1 MGVNKTRESICALR
15 CLAIPSRGLADG
27 HGACYSQRMIEFH
40 QVSKRYGGQV
50 VLDAVDFRLL
60 AGERAG
66 IVGPNGAGKSTIFD
80 LIVGESE
87 VDSGTLI
94 RAKDI
99 RIGHLRQQ
107 VNPADNQT
115 PLQTY
120 VEKAAPDLET
130 IQDEIHHIE
139 ERLAGDEAEEAQV
152 LLSRL
157 GDLQTQFEAQGG
169 YDLHARAAAAL
180 TGLGFRVADLQRP
193 LGDFSGG
200 WQMRAELSRAL
211 ISEPDLLLLDEPS
224 NYLDLPAVEW
234 LRRRLDGF
242 RGTLAMISHDRYL
255 LESLCRT
262 TFEVAGGRV
271 TRYPGR
277 YSWYVQEREKR
288 QAVSLSQQASE
299 ARKRQQIEQFVNRFR
314 AKANLA
320 TRVQSKI
327 KMLEKMERTEVVRV
341 VRGKG
346 QLRLASPP
354 HCGQEVMRCEKLGF
368 AYETDQWIFQGVDL
382 AVQKGEK
389 LAVVGPNGAGKTTL
403 LRVLAGQLTAVA
415 GTCRVGHLV
424 VPGYQSQESADTMNP
439 TRSCMET
446 MKAMAQD
453 ASEAEVR
460 TLLGGFGF
468 SGEAAEKR
476 VGVLSGGER
485 IRLAFARIL
494 IRPPNLLLLDEP
506 TTHLDVESREALQDA
521 IAAYEGTVVLVSHD
535 VEFVRSVAQGIVAVA
550 PDGGGV
556 RRFSGG
562 YDYYQEKLSQEVGGG
577 DSTSLRPLNAD
588 KAARTEAMRD
598 RKALKSEFRKV
609 EKALF
614 NLEKTISALE
624 CEQSTLHEQL
634 AAPETT
640 AEGRAFSGRRL
651 KEVEDKLHNTLTEW
665 EAAGSRQDE
674 LKSQL

>member
-1 MGVNKTRESICALR
+1 
-15 CLAIPSRGLADG
+15 
-27 HGACYSQRMIEFH
+27 MIEFH
-40 QVSKRYGGQV
+40 QVNKRYGGQV
-50 VLDAVDFRLL
+50 VLDAVEFRLL

-130 IQDEIHHIE
+130 IQEEIHHIE
-139 ERLAGDEAEEAQV
+139 ERLAGDKAEEAQV

-157 GDLQTQFEAQGG
+157 GDLQTQFEVQGG
-169 YDLHARAAAAL
+169 YDLHSKAAAAL

-211 ISEPDLLLLDEPS
+211 IAEPDLLLLDEPS

-327 KMLEKMERTEVVRV
+327 KMLEKMERTEVVQV

-346 QLRLASPP
+346 QLRLAPPP
-354 HCGQEVMRCEKLGF
+354 HCGQEVMRCENLGF
-368 AYETDQWIFQGVDL
+368 AYEADQWIFQGVDL
-382 AVQKGEK
+382 AVRKGEK

-403 LRVLAGQLTAVA
+403 LRVLAGQLAAGA
-415 GTCRVGHLV
+415 GTCQAGHLV

-439 TRSCMET
+439 TRSCLET

-453 ASEAEVR
+453 ASEAEIR

-521 IAAYEGTVVLVSHD
+521 IAAYEGTVLLVSHD
-535 VEFVRSVAQGIVAVA
+535 VEFVRAVAQGIVAVA

-562 YDYYQEKLSQEVGGG
+562 YDYYQEKLAQEGGVGERA
-577 DSTSLRPLNAD
+577 SSKPLNTD

-598 RKALKSEFRKV
+598 RKALKSEFRKI

-614 NLEKTISALE
+614 NMEKTISTLE
-624 CEQSTLHEQL
+624 SEQSSLHEQL

-640 AEGRAFSGRRL
+640 AEDRAFAGRRL
-651 KEVEDKLHNTLTEW
+651 KEVEDKLHNTLVEW
-665 EAAGSRQDE
+665 ESAGSRRDE
-674 LKSQL
+674 LISQL